1 MSTLDELLA
10 ELSGVLISLEGE
22 IDEAAR
28 VELEGRRDT
37 LRATLRSINIDEQ
50 RPTSELLEE
59 HTRLAARIKKAK
71 GEQFKKKRGRFAG
84 TSRIRG
90 GMTPEELN
98 QMINKGNRLEELEER
113 YENLHKI
120 LNERGGLEST
130 DSDSAKP

>member
-10 ELSGVLISLEGE
+10 ELSGVLTSLEGE
-22 IDEAAR
+22 IDETAR
-28 VELEGRRDT
+28 VELEGRRDS
-37 LRATLRSINIDEQ
+37 LRVALRSINIDEQ

-59 HTRLAARIKKAK
+59 HTRLAVRIKKAK
-71 GEQFKKKRGRFAG
+71 GEQFKKKRSRFTG

-90 GMTPEELN
+90 GITPEELN

-120 LNERGGLEST
+120 LDQRGALEST